1 MFTRPSVLNFLHPVN
16 QMRKLVLL
24 GGGALVAII
33 AAVVLW
39 RPTSAQ
45 TQSAVQVART
55 LTAADSADLR
65 GPRQPIFF
73 RHDLHAGQFQMS
85 CQYCHYSASV
95 SSEPG
100 IPSLQTCMGCHLIVA
115 GTDSTDRAEIEK
127 LRAAWR
133 DRKPV
138 EWVRIHFLARHV
150 HFPHSRHVQ
159 AMGPTACATCHGD
172 VSRMPQVYKV
182 NNVTNMGWCVS
193 CHLERNVNR
202 DCTACHY

>member
-1 MFTRPSVLNFLHPVN
+1 MFTRPSVLHFLHPVN

-45 TQSAVQVART
+45 SQSAVQVART

-73 RHDLHAGQFQMS
+73 RHDLHAGQFQMA

-100 IPSLQTCMGCHLIVA
+100 IPSLQTCMGCHLIVG
-115 GTDSTDRAEIEK
+115 GTDSTDRAE
-127 LRAAWR
+127 LTA
-133 DRKPV
+133 
-138 EWVRIHFLARHV
+138 
-150 HFPHSRHVQ
+150 Q
-159 AMGPTACATCHGD
+159 A
-172 VSRMPQVYKV
+172 
-182 NNVTNMGWCVS
+182 
-193 CHLERNVNR
+193 LERAETVFGASLERSLCLAVGDTPHDVAAAHGAGIACVGVASGHFGVAELR
-202 DCTACHY
+202 DAGADHVLASLAEELPLGSR